1 MQIKLRV
8 NVDRNESKIKIK
20 NKSKSKMFVGFIL
33 CFILLNTNFINA
45 QSADFDSLVNK
56 GIKEIYSIKFSEA
69 EVTFRKLIADYPNH
83 PAGRFFL
90 AMIDWWKILLD
101 LDNESYDDIF
111 YQKLEDVIYQC
122 DEILDKQPDNVD
134 ALFFK
139 GGSIGFRGRLR
150 ATRES
155 WIKAAD
161 DGRVALPIVERAH
174 NIDPS
179 NVDVQLGFGI
189 YNYYASVIPQEYPII
204 KPLMLFFPSG
214 DKQKGI
220 EQLTKTAYNGKYAKY
235 EARYFLMTLF
245 YNYENDAVRAEEFA
259 ELLTT
264 DFPDNPSFERWS
276 GRIVVKKG
284 DYKKGSDIFRSILT
298 KNENNLIGYNNNR
311 VKREALY
318 YIAANFRSSF
328 QADSAL
334 VYFEE
339 CEKISRI
346 VDVDK
351 ESGFLINAVLYIGML
366 HEQLGNKEKAIQRYE
381 QLLDMREYGNSHSTA
396 EANLERLKK
405 N

>member
-1 MQIKLRV
+1 MDACGR
-8 NVDRNESKIKIK
+8 KIKSK
-20 NKSKSKMFVGFIL
+20 NKIKMIVGLILFFIL
-33 CFILLNTNFINA
+33 SNTSFVKA
-45 QSADFDSLVNK
+45 QSADFDSLVTK

-69 EVTFRKLIADYPNH
+69 EVTFRKLIGDYPNH

-122 DEILDKQPDNVD
+122 DEILDKEPENVD

-139 GGSIGFRGRLR
+139 GGAIGFRGRLR

-161 DGRVALPIVERAH
+161 DGREALPIVERAY

-220 EQLTKTAYNGKYAKY
+220 GQLTNTAYNGKYAKY

-245 YNYENDAVRAEEFA
+245 YNYENNTAKAQEFA
-259 ELLTT
+259 DLLTNE
-264 DFPDNPSFERWS
+264 FPNNPSFERWS
-276 GRIVVKKG
+276 GRIAVKQG
-284 DYKKGSDIFRSILT
+284 NYKRASEIFTSILT
-298 KNENNLIGYNNNR
+298 KNEKKLTGYFNNR

-318 YIAANFRSSF
+318 YIAANFRSTF
-328 QADSAL
+328 QPDSAL
-334 VYFEE
+334 AYFEE
-339 CEKISRI
+339 SEKVSRL
-346 VDVDK
+346 VDNEE

-381 QLLDMREYGNSHSTA
+381 QLLDMREYGNSHTVA
-396 EANLERLKK
+396 EDYLERLRK

>member
-1 MQIKLRV
+1 MRIILREIADK
-8 NVDRNESKIKIK
+8 NQNQSKIK
-20 NKSKSKMFVGFIL
+20 NKSAMFIGLVLFFI
-33 CFILLNTNFINA
+33 ILNSNLVKA
-45 QSADFDSLVNK
+45 QSADFDSLVTK
-56 GIKEIYSIKFSEA
+56 GIKEIYSIKFSDA
-69 EVTFRKLIADYPNH
+69 EVTFRKLIGDYPNH

-122 DEILDKQPDNVD
+122 DEILDEDPENVD

-139 GGSIGFRGRLR
+139 GGAIGFRGRLR

-161 DGRVALPIVERAH
+161 DGREALPIVERAF
-174 NIDPS
+174 NIDPT

-220 EQLTKTAYNGKYAKY
+220 EQLTNTAYNGKYAKY

-245 YNYENDAVRAEEFA
+245 YNYENNAAKAQEFA
-259 ELLTT
+259 DLLTGE
-264 DFPDNPSFERWS
+264 FPNNPSFERWS
-276 GRIVVKKG
+276 GRIAVKKG
-284 DYKKGSDIFRSILT
+284 DYKKGSEIFRSILT
-298 KNENNLIGYNNNR
+298 KNENKLTGYNNNR

-318 YIAANFRSSF
+318 YIAANYRSSF

-334 VYFEE
+334 IYFEE
-339 CEKISRI
+339 CEKISRL
-346 VDVDK
+346 VDTK
-351 ESGFLINAVLYIGML
+351 EESGFLINAVLYIGML

-381 QLLDMREYGNSHSTA
+381 QLLDMREYGSSHSTA
-396 EANLERLKK
+396 EAYLERLKK